1 MKKNKFLL
9 LFLLLFS
16 IVLMAQQKKYV
27 SYTVKKGE
35 SIKSIAKEYNI
46 STRDLLRLNPGV
58 KRKPKAA
65 TVIIVPNLNYG
76 KKVVKFAPVIR
87 THSVKPKE
95 TEFGIAGMHG
105 VTIEELR
112 AINPQLIN
120 GLKIGMDLK
129 IPKASITQL
138 KDSVNFVLH
147 RIIKDDTP
155 YNISKRYEVSQ
166 EDLLKLNPIL
176 SEGFKLGMLL
186 KIKPVEIT
194 DLAFEE
200 VGVFKEEL
208 DLNKEINVVLMLPYQ
223 INKFVDSTRNENF
236 KRRNTLLNI
245 TTDFHLGASMAIDSL
260 RRRGLAIKVNY
271 FDTEKSMYKLQY
283 IVNRN
288 DFSNTDVVIGP
299 LFYENARWVSKHIKA
314 PVIAPVYS
322 KKQEILSA
330 SNLIKS
336 SPNVELLE
344 LRLLSYME
352 QNYEGENVVIVNDEK
367 PENQSK
373 LWRIVN
379 KIKAFDSIQKIS
391 VIKPE
396 NGFIDSEIFKE
407 KLDSLSSNWVFIIS
421 DETVATAAAINNLK
435 LFAERI
441 DIDLFALNKGEN
453 FDNIEN
459 IFLGKLNFVFPSSEF
474 LNVDNVYVQRFFNS
488 YKRKNHAFPT
498 KYAIRG
504 FDVMYDAIVRI
515 SSYNNL
521 DTGLKEGKSS
531 RLSSIFNYKKKLFGS
546 FENKGVFLIQY
557 NEDLIPVILQ
567 VEKHEINLN

>member
-1 MKKNKFLL
+1 
-9 LFLLLFS
+9 
-16 IVLMAQQKKYV
+16 MAQQKKYV

-58 KRKPKAA
+58 KRKPKAT

-76 KKVVKFAPVIR
+76 KKVVMFTPVIR
-87 THSVKPKE
+87 THLVKPKE

-112 AINPQLIN
+112 AINPQLVN
-120 GLKIGMDLK
+120 GLKIGMNLK

-155 YNISKRYEVSQ
+155 YNISRRYEVSR

-186 KIKPVEIT
+186 KIKPVEMT
-194 DLAFEE
+194 DLALEE
-200 VGVFKEEL
+200 AGVFKEDL
-208 DLNKEINVVLMLPYQ
+208 NLNKEINVVLMLPYQ
-223 INKFVDSTRNENF
+223 INKFGDSTRNENF
-236 KRRNTLLNI
+236 KRSNSLLNI
-245 TTDFHLGASMAIDSL
+245 ATDFHLGASMAIDSL
-260 RRRGLAIKVNY
+260 KRRGLSIKVNY
-271 FDTEKSMYKLQY
+271 FDTENSMYKLQY
-283 IVNRN
+283 IINRN

-299 LFYENARWVSKHIKA
+299 LFYENAQWISKHIKA
-314 PVIAPVYS
+314 PVIAPFYS
-322 KKQEILSA
+322 KKQEIISTN
-330 SNLIKS
+330 NLIKS
-336 SPNVELLE
+336 SPNMELLE
-344 LRLLSYME
+344 QRLLSHME
-352 QNYEGENVVIVNDEK
+352 QNYKGENMVIVNDAK

-396 NGFIDSEIFKE
+396 NGFIDNEIFKE
-407 KLDSLSSNWVFIIS
+407 KLDSLGSNWVLIIS
-421 DETVATAAAINNLK
+421 DEIVATAAAVNNLK
-435 LFAERI
+435 GFAERI
-441 DIDLFALNKGEN
+441 DIDLFALHKERN

-459 IFLGKLNFVFPSSEF
+459 MFLGKLNFIFPSKDF
-474 LNVDNVYVQRFFNS
+474 LDVNSDYVQIFYNS
-488 YKRKNHAFPT
+488 YNRKYNAFPT

-521 DTGLKEGKSS
+521 KKGLKEGKSS
-531 RLSSIFNYKKKLFGS
+531 RLSSIFDYNKKLFGS
-546 FENKGVFLIQY
+546 FENKGMFLIQY

-567 VEKHEINLN
+567 IEKHEINLN

>member
-1 MKKNKFLL
+1 
-9 LFLLLFS
+9 
-16 IVLMAQQKKYV
+16 MAQQKKYV

-58 KRKPKAA
+58 KRKPKAT

-76 KKVVKFAPVIR
+76 KKVVMFTPVIR
-87 THSVKPKE
+87 THLVKPKE

-112 AINPQLIN
+112 AINPQLVN
-120 GLKIGMDLK
+120 GLKIGMNLK

-155 YNISKRYEVSQ
+155 YNISRRYEVSR

-186 KIKPVEIT
+186 KIKPVEMT
-194 DLAFEE
+194 DLALEE
-200 VGVFKEEL
+200 AGVFKEDL
-208 DLNKEINVVLMLPYQ
+208 NLNKEINVVLMLPYQ
-223 INKFVDSTRNENF
+223 INKFGDSTRNENF
-236 KRRNTLLNI
+236 KRSNSLLNI
-245 TTDFHLGASMAIDSL
+245 ATDFHLGASMAIDSL
-260 RRRGLAIKVNY
+260 KRRGLSIKVNY
-271 FDTEKSMYKLQY
+271 FDTENSMYKLQY
-283 IVNRN
+283 IINRN

-299 LFYENARWVSKHIKA
+299 LFYENAQWISKHIKA
-314 PVIAPVYS
+314 PVIAPFYS
-322 KKQEILSA
+322 KKQEIISTN
-330 SNLIKS
+330 NLIKS
-336 SPNVELLE
+336 SPNMELLE
-344 LRLLSYME
+344 QRLLSHME
-352 QNYEGENVVIVNDEK
+352 QNYKGENMVIVNDAK

-396 NGFIDSEIFKE
+396 NGFIDNEIFKE
-407 KLDSLSSNWVFIIS
+407 KLDSLGSNWVLIIS
-421 DETVATAAAINNLK
+421 DEIVATAAAVNNLK
-435 LFAERI
+435 GFAERI
-441 DIDLFALNKGEN
+441 DIDLFALHKERN

-459 IFLGKLNFVFPSSEF
+459 MFLGKLNFIFPSKDF
-474 LNVDNVYVQRFFNS
+474 LDVNSDYVQIFYNS
-488 YKRKNHAFPT
+488 YNRKYNAFPT

-521 DTGLKEGKSS
+521 KKGLKEGKSS
-531 RLSSIFNYKKKLFGS
+531 RLSSIFDYNKKLFGS
-546 FENKGVFLIQY
+546 FENKGMFLIQY

-567 VEKHEINLN
+567 IKKHEINLN